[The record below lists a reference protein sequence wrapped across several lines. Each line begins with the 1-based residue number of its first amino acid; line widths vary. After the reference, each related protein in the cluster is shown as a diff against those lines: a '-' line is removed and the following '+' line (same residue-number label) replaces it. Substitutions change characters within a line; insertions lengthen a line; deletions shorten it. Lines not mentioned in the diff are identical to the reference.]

1 MSIFLSELPA
11 IPPCPFS
18 VFYQFFENVIQCT
31 LIIFNSLPQL
41 PKLFPLPSPY
51 ICLFFNP
58 SIRHNWCCP
67 NTLECVTF
75 TGERATHHR
84 PHSQRKLTLS
94 QQSSATHSSSVRD
107 KFHNELLSGSILCIS
122 WADNHSSFEFTSA
135 VDLSYLEDSVLF

>member
-18 VFYQFFENVIQCT
+18 VFYQFFENFIQCT
-31 LIIFNSLPQL
+31 LIIFNSLPHL

-58 SIRHNWCCP
+58 SIRPKWCCP

-84 PHSQRKLTLS
+84 PHSQRKLTSFLPAPIS
-94 QQSSATHSSSVRD
+94 CQY
-107 KFHNELLSGSILCIS
+107 LLSSGWYFMHTSPLSAEIWLDKK
-122 WADNHSSFEFTSA
+122 AASSHCP
-135 VDLSYLEDSVLF
+135 